1 LEKVDGIV
9 DINTNTTDR
18 TCSFK
23 VTEPDLD
30 YEAKLNELAE
40 TNEHLA
46 EFEIL

>member
-9 DINTNTTDR
+9 DIETNTGDR

-23 VTEPDLD
+23 VTNPDLD
-30 YEAKLNELAE
+30 YEAKLSELAE

-46 EFEIL
+46 EFEMM